1 MATMVM
7 ITKMTYPQFSL
18 LSADRSRRRWGRLH
32 TCHSWYS
39 WGEGGGFRCFSSS
52 SFVCLFPSMTFPK
65 ELYPKC
71 DILVNLSWTCLC
83 HQVVAAMVAL
93 EGEGMKCYRAGLGG
107 PGVAVKLLWFYLLS
121 GGLVAPDWFLDWE
134 GFWSLPSWFDH
145 NWL

>member
-1 MATMVM
+1 M
-7 ITKMTYPQFSL
+7 IMQMTQKWSSKNDLTL
-18 LSADRSRRRWGRLH
+18 LQLTGAKIIIQKWSYYVASDGSRRRWGRLH
-32 TCHSWYS
+32 NCHSWYS
-39 WGEGGGFRCFSSS
+39 WAEGGGFICF
-52 SFVCLFPSMTFPK
+52 FFFMCFPLTCPK

-121 GGLVAPDWFLDWE
+121 GGLVAPDWI
-134 GFWSLPSWFDH
+134 
-145 NWL
+145 